1 MAGNNKERNVVLNFK
16 MDGQVQ
22 YAQTLKQINMVMNNA
37 AKEYKN
43 HIAAMGQDAT
53 ATDKLA
59 AEKKKLEIQMEA
71 AKKRTAMLRSEYQAM
86 SKDTNTTAEQLNKMY
101 SKLLDAE
108 RAETSLNNAMKRVNE
123 GLSEQAIE
131 AREARGTLLDL
142 QENSKKLEAEQ
153 KQLASAFKLQ
163 TAELGRNAS
172 ESDKLE
178 LAQEQLRQ
186 QMEMTDKIV
195 NNLEQQLSAAKS
207 AYGENSIE
215 VKKLEASLNQAKT
228 TLKQFENSLETTNE
242 GLSEQATKS
251 RKAKADLDSLQQSE
265 KNLEAEQKRLTSA
278 FKLQTT
284 ELGANASEA
293 DKLGLAQKQLN
304 QQTEMTGRIVSNLE
318 RQLSATKKVYGENSK
333 EVQQLETKLN
343 QAKTTLKQF
352 ENSLHSVGQSG
363 SQAADGMEQLGKKLD
378 LHNMMEATQM
388 LEGMSQK
395 LIELGKGVVGIAID
409 FDRSQRK
416 IQASLG
422 LTAKGAE
429 NLGNISKEVWKKGFG
444 ESLEEVD
451 NALIKV
457 YQNMRDVPYDEL
469 QMASEDVLTL
479 AKVYDVDLNEATR
492 GAGQVMS
499 QFGLSTEKTFDLLAA
514 AAQEGLNYSDEL
526 FDNLSEYVPL
536 FKQAGF
542 SAEEM
547 FTILANGTRDGAY
560 NLDYINDTVA
570 EFGKKVQDGSKGTA
584 DAFAGLSKETQGVWK
599 AFNDGKATAAD
610 VFKAVIGD
618 LGSMDDKVKQNQ
630 IGVGLFAT
638 RWEDMGAKAVLG
650 LTDVNGGLGDVN
662 GRMDEMKKLQEE
674 SLGQQ
679 FQSALRETQAALEP
693 VGKKLAELAKD
704 ILPPVVEGI
713 KSLVDWFTNLPGPIQ
728 NFAFIFAG
736 LVAVVG
742 TLAPIIA
749 VVVASVGVLGTTL
762 GVVIGVIA
770 GVAAVIAGVI
780 WAIQNWGQITDWLS
794 EKWTQFK
801 DWFGELWDSI
811 VQTCEDAWSST
822 VDYFSN
828 AWSSFLDMV
837 NEFFEP
843 IAQFFSELWT
853 GISDTASE
861 IWTGI
866 TDFFSKTW
874 SSFLELANSILSP
887 IGEFF
892 SNLWTGIVETASELW
907 GTLVQKW
914 QETWNTI
921 LTVLDPIISA
931 VSTVLEAGWL
941 LIQAGTQIA
950 WAAISKYI
958 IEPIQKAYKEVKEK
972 ISELATWLSNNWE
985 LIKAAAQIAWDLLK
999 QYIVKPIQDAWNTVK
1014 EKISE
1019 LVSWLNSQWETIK
1032 SYTSAAWSLVKQYVI
1047 QPVQDLWN
1055 TTKQKLGELANWI
1068 LQNWEKIKSYTLSAW
1083 NTVKKY
1089 VINPVVEAYN
1099 QAKQKF
1105 TDLYNAAKEKFDSVK
1120 NTAKEKFD
1128 AAKRFIID
1136 PIKDAVDK
1144 VKGFIDKIKGF
1155 FSDLKLKIPKPE
1167 MPKMPHFSLETS
1179 TRNILGKDITYPSG
1193 IGIKWRAKG
1202 GIFTRPTI
1210 FGMNGG
1216 QFQGAG
1222 EAGPEGVLPLN
1233 KKTLGAIGEGI
1244 AATMS
1249 TEPTVINVY
1258 NPSVRNDR
1266 DIEQMVEKID
1276 DALAKKGQSL
1286 NIGIGRTSR
1295 A

>member
-101 SKLLDAE
+101 GKLLDAE

-153 KQLASAFKLQ
+153 KRLTSSFKLQ
-163 TAELGRNAS
+163 NAELGQNAS
-172 ESDKLE
+172 EADKLE
-178 LAQEQLRQ
+178 LAQKQLRQ
-186 QMEMTDKIV
+186 QMEMTDRV
-195 NNLEQQLSAAKS
+195 VHNLEQQLSAAK
-207 AYGENSIE
+207 
-215 VKKLEASLNQAKT
+215 
-228 TLKQFENSLETTNE
+228 
-242 GLSEQATKS
+242 
-251 RKAKADLDSLQQSE
+251 R
-265 KNLEAEQKRLTSA
+265 
-278 FKLQTT
+278 
-284 ELGANASEA
+284 
-293 DKLGLAQKQLN
+293 
-304 QQTEMTGRIVSNLE
+304 
-318 RQLSATKKVYGENSK
+318 VYGENST

-388 LEGMSQK
+388 LEGMSQQ
-395 LIELGKGVVGIAID
+395 LIELGKAVVGIAID

-422 LTAKGAE
+422 LTQKGAE
-429 NLGNISKEVWKKGFG
+429 NLGKISKEVWKKGFG

-451 NALIKV
+451 QALIKV
-457 YQNMRDVPYDEL
+457 FQNMRDVPYDEL

-584 DAFAGLSKETQGVWK
+584 DAFADLSEETQAVWK
-599 AFNDGKATAAD
+599 SFNDGKATAAD

-662 GRMDEMKKLQEE
+662 GRMEEMKKLQEE

-679 FQSALRETQAALEP
+679 FQKSLRETQAAFEP
-693 VGKKLAELAKD
+693 IGKKLAELAKD
-704 ILPPVVEGI
+704 VLPPVVEGI
-713 KSLVDWFTNLPGPIQ
+713 KSVVDWFTKLPDPIQ
-728 NFAFIFAG
+728 NFVYVFAG
-736 LVAVVG
+736 LIAVVG

-749 VVVASVGVLGTTL
+749 AVVVSVGVLGTTL
-762 GVVIGVIA
+762 GVVMLVIA
-770 GVAAVIAGVI
+770 GIAAVIAGVI
-780 WAIQNWGQITDWLS
+780 WAIKNWGAITDWLS
-794 EKWTQFK
+794 EKWSQFK
-801 DWFGELWDSI
+801 DWFGELWSGI
-811 VQTCEDAWSST
+811 VQACEDGWSST
-822 VDYFSN
+822 VDYFSG
-828 AWSSFLDMV
+828 AWSDFLNMA

-843 IAQFFSELWT
+843 IGQFFTDLWT

-866 TDFFSKTW
+866 TDYFSELW
-874 SSFLELANSILSP
+874 SSFIELADSILSP
-887 IGEFF
+887 LGEFF
-892 SNLWTGIVETASELW
+892 SELWTGIVETASELW
-907 GTLVQKW
+907 STLTQAW

-921 LTVLDPIISA
+921 LTVLDPIISLI
-931 VSTVLEAGWL
+931 STVLEAGWL
-941 LIQAGTQIA
+941 LIQAGAQIA
-950 WAAISKYI
+950 WAAISQYI
-958 IEPIQKAYKEVKEK
+958 IQPIQEAYDWVSGQ
-972 ISELATWLSNNWE
+972 IGELVNWLSTQWE
-985 LIKAAAQIAWDLLK
+985 IAKAAAQIGWGLFK
-999 QYIVKPIQDAWNTVK
+999 QYIIQPVQETWNLVK
-1014 EKISE
+1014 EKFTD
-1019 LVSWLNSQWETIK
+1019 LVSWLNSQWETVK
-1032 SYTSAAWSLVKQYVI
+1032 SYTLAAWNLVKQYVV
-1047 QPVQDLWN
+1047 QPVQELWN
-1055 TTKQKLGELANWI
+1055 WTKQKLGDLANWI
-1068 LQNWEKIKSYTLSAW
+1068 LSNWETIKSYTLTAW
-1083 NTVKKY
+1083 NLVKKY
-1089 VINPVVEAYN
+1089 VIDPVTEAYN
-1099 QAKQKF
+1099 STKQKF
-1105 TDLYNAAKEKFDSVK
+1105 TDLYNSAKEKFDAVK
-1120 NTAKEKFD
+1120 NAAQEKFE

-1155 FSDLKLKIPKPE
+1155 FDNLKLKIPKPE

-1179 TRNILGKDITYPSG
+1179 TKNVLGKDITYPSG
-1193 IGIKWRAKG
+1193 LNIDWRAKG

-1216 QFQGAG
+1216 RFQGAG
-1222 EAGPEGVLPLN
+1222 EAGDEAVLPLN
-1233 KKTLGAIGEGI
+1233 KKTLGDIGAGI
-1244 AATMS
+1244 AATMENQS
-1249 TEPTVINVY
+1249 PTIHIH
-1258 NPSVRNDR
+1258 NPVVRNDR
-1266 DIEQMVEKID
+1266 DIDRMYEK
-1276 DALAKKGQSL
+1276 ANEWFAEH
-1286 NIGIGRTSR
+1286 GRNVQVGVGR
-1295 A
+1295 V